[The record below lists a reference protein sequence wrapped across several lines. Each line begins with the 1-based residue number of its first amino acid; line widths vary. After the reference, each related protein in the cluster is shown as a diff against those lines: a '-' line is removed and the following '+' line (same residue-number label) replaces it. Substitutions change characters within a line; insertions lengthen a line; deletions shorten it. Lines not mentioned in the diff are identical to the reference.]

1 MTETQP
7 PVGRS
12 GGGGVEQTSVMRAA
26 EAIVRLR
33 WLWIAMT
40 LVIVVV
46 SALGLGRLTLDPSAR
61 VFFDPKNPDR
71 IALDRFE
78 TIFAKDDNLMFVIAP
93 KGGDVFT
100 PEMLALQ
107 GRITE
112 CLWRLPFVR
121 RVNSLTNFQHTYAE
135 ADDMIVRDLV
145 PDQPYGR
152 SLENN
157 ACDLDLDAVAVTPEM
172 AAEAREIALSRVE
185 LLNSF
190 VDPDGEVA
198 QVQTLFKL
206 PGLNKAQ
213 EVPVVAAEALALAE
227 QVEAAFPDVSVKL
240 SGAIMINNQFAGAA
254 QADGQ
259 LLTPLM
265 FLAIL
270 VLVGLTLRSVIAT
283 FMTLIVIIVSS
294 LAGLGA
300 LAWSGVPINS
310 VTALSYLYISTL
322 AVASAVHILASV
334 RQTMPETEDRREWAR
349 RALSEH
355 MVAIIVACVTT
366 AIGFLSLNFSI
377 SPPFRQLGNIV
388 AFGVIVSMVL
398 TLTLLPALVTLL
410 PMRRRLVAPTAAVF
424 MARLGDWVVDNRR
437 MLLPGMALM
446 VVLCGLGIQRIVLED
461 DFVRYFDERFQ
472 FRKDVDF
479 IEAELTGINLLE
491 WPLDSGET
499 DGINDPEYL
508 AKVSAF
514 VDWMREQPEVTSVR
528 SVTDTIKRLNMN
540 MNSDDPSYYRLPK
553 VREEASQYLFLYE
566 LSMNYGMDLTD
577 QIDIDRRIMRVSNA
591 MTGVTTADMRAFTE
605 RAKEWLSVNAPDL
618 TTGPD
623 GKRDPTGL
631 VHVFNLISER
641 DVKAMLGGTVLAL
654 VLISGVLLFVLR
666 DVKVGV
672 VSLVPNLIPAVMA
685 FGVWGYTAGAVT
697 LAIAVVLAA
706 TLGIVVDDTVHFLS
720 KYVKARRE
728 GKSPEDS
735 VRYVFRTV
743 GMALLITTLALIA
756 GFLVL
761 AQSGFAVNGD
771 LARLTALTIAIALIA
786 DFLLLPPL
794 LIVIDRMMH
803 RKRSV
808 DMTPSKSAAT
818 TAALC
823 LALPLA
829 AVLLAPGTARAET
842 PEEKGLAIAVEA
854 DKRDLGWSDIRVD
867 GEMVLRDASG
877 RESRRTYENLFLE
890 VPASELGDKSIIVF
904 DSPRDIRGTGLLTHA
919 EIEPKD
925 DNQWLYLPAIKR
937 VKRISSSNRT
947 GKFVSS
953 EFSYEDLGA
962 QEVDDYE
969 YKWLRDEPCPGAE
982 DLTCFVSESY
992 PKNQRSGYSKRVSWT
1007 DQNEYRLMQVEFY
1020 NRRGDLEKVLTFNGY
1035 QQYLDKYWRAD
1046 KLTMVNKQTGK
1057 ETDLISTNYRFK
1069 TGLENG
1075 QFVSQALPRMAR

>member
-1 MTETQP
+1 MSETQVP
-7 PVGRS
+7 DD
-12 GGGGVEQTSVMRAA
+12 GGGNAAVGEQSTVRRAA
-26 EAIVRLR
+26 EAIVRFR

-40 LVIVVV
+40 LVIVAISV
-46 SALGLGRLTLDPSAR
+46 LGLGRLTLDPSAR

-78 TIFAKDDNLMFVIAP
+78 TIFAKDDNLMFVLAP

-121 RVNSLTNFQHTYAE
+121 RVNSVTNFQHTYAE
-135 ADDMIVRDLV
+135 GDDMIVRDLV
-145 PDQPYGR
+145 PDLPFGR
-152 SLENN
+152 NLENN
-157 ACDLDLDAVAVTPEM
+157 ACDLEIDTSAVTPEA
-172 AAEAREIALSRVE
+172 AAEARDIALSRVE
-185 LLNSF
+185 LANSF
-190 VDPDGEVA
+190 VDPEGEVT

-206 PGLNKAQ
+206 PGLNKSQ
-213 EVPVVAAEALALAE
+213 EVPVVAAEARALAD

-270 VLVGLTLRSVIAT
+270 VLVGLTLRSMVAT

-334 RQTMPETEDRREWAR
+334 RQTMPETEDRREWAK

-388 AFGVIVSMVL
+388 AFGVIISMIL

-410 PMRRRLVAPTAAVF
+410 PMRRRTQAPTAAVF
-424 MARLGDWVVDNRR
+424 MTRLGDWVVNNRR
-437 MLLPGMALM
+437 LLLPGMALT

-472 FRKDVDF
+472 FRQDVDF

-491 WPLDSGET
+491 WPLDSGEA

-540 MNSDDPSYYRLPK
+540 MNSDDASFYRLPDA
-553 VREEASQYLFLYE
+553 REEASQYLFLYE

-591 MTGVTTADMRAFTE
+591 MSGVTTADMRAFTE
-605 RAKEWLSVNAPDL
+605 RAREWLQANAPELD
-618 TTGPD
+618 TA
-623 GKRDPTGL
+623 PTGL
-631 VHVFNLISER
+631 VHVFNLISYR
-641 DVKAMLGGTVLAL
+641 DVRAMLWGTVLAL
-654 VLISGVLLFVLR
+654 VLISGVLLLVLR

-672 VSLVPNLIPAVMA
+672 VSLVPNLIPALMA
-685 FGVWGYTAGAVT
+685 FGIWGYTAGAVT

-771 LARLTALTIAIALIA
+771 LARLTALTIGIALIA

-803 RKRSV
+803 RKRSL
-808 DMTPSKSAAT
+808 DMTSSKPAAT

-829 AVLLAPGTARAET
+829 AALLIPGDARAET

-854 DKRDLGWSDIRVD
+854 DKRDLGWGDIRVD

-890 VPASELGDKSIIVF
+890 VPSPDLGDKSIIVF

-953 EFSYEDLGA
+953 EFSYEDLGS
-962 QEVDDYE
+962 QEVNDYD

-1007 DQNEYRLMQVEFY
+1007 DQTEYRLMMVEFY
-1020 NRRGDLEKVLTFNGY
+1020 NRRGDLEKVLSFHGY
-1035 QQYLDKYWRAD
+1035 QQYLDQYWRAG

-1069 TGLENG
+1069 TGLEDG